1 MSDLEKIIQRIEDK
15 LSSLERTREQIK
27 QELEAE
33 RAQLDSIDKALASLR
48 SVESKVAKKVAK
60 K

>member
-15 LSSLERTREQIK
+15 LASLDRTREQIK

-48 SVESKVAKKVAK
+48 SVESKVTKKVAK

>member
-15 LSSLERTREQIK
+15 LASLDRTREQIK

>member
-15 LSSLERTREQIK
+15 LESLDRTREQIK

-48 SVESKVAKKVAK
+48 SVESKVTKKVAK

>member
-15 LSSLERTREQIK
+15 LASLDRTREEIK
-27 QELEAE
+27 HELEAE

>member
-15 LSSLERTREQIK
+15 LAALDRTREQIK

-33 RAQLDSIDKALASLR
+33 RAQLESIDKALASLR
-48 SVESKVAKKVAK
+48 SVESKVTKKGAKK
-60 K
+60 